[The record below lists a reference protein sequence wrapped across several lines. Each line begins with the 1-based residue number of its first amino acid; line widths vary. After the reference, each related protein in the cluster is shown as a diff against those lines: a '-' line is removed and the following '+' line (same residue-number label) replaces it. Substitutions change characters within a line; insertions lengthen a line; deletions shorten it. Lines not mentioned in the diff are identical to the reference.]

1 MTHACSND
9 DTRSAAQRNL
19 RNPMLWLV
27 VGLPALVVVAGI
39 STVVIAIRAGGSDAI
54 PEDVRRMAQ
63 VQTAELGP
71 DARAAEQGLSLV
83 FSVQDD
89 ALALLPAS
97 GDIDRAAP
105 LQLSLHHPTDAAQDQ
120 KITLAP
126 SADGWRIA
134 FASDAEAKADASAHT
149 VVPAGVGQLDS
160 GHDWRVVA
168 TAADGRWRLHGR
180 LAAGQRAVLLRPAF
194 DTPGAA
200 PGAR

>member
-1 MTHACSND
+1 MSNELPIAD
-9 DTRSAAQRNL
+9 SRSAAQRNL

-39 STVVIAIRAGGSDAI
+39 STVVIAIRAGGSDDI

-89 ALALLPAS
+89 GLALLPAS

-105 LQLSLHHPTDAAQDQ
+105 LRLSLHHPTDGAQDQ
-120 KITLAP
+120 MITLAP

-134 FASDAEAKADASAHT
+134 FAADAEAKADASAHT
-149 VVPAGVGQLDS
+149 VVPAGVEQLDS

-194 DTPGAA
+194 DTPGVA

>member
-1 MTHACSND
+1 MTIEPHVA
-9 DTRSAAQRNL
+9 DTRTATQRNL

-27 VGLPALVVVAGI
+27 VGLPALVVVAGL

-97 GDIDRAAP
+97 GEIDRAAP
-105 LQLSLHHPTDAAQDQ
+105 LTLALHHPTDAAQDRS
-120 KITLAP
+120 LRFAP
-126 SADGWRIA
+126 SVDGWRL
-134 FASDAEAKADASAHT
+134 DTRADA
-149 VVPAGVGQLDS
+149 PALDP

-180 LAAGQRAVLLRPAF
+180 LVAGERAVLLRPAF
-194 DTPGAA
+194 DTPGEA